1 MKTRLEEAEELLK
14 QKEELAKKH
23 PDSFAVQFDTDSFR
37 RHVEELRDVDKT
49 NR

>member
-1 MKTRLEEAEELLK
+1 MSTQLEDAEELLK
-14 QKEELAKKH
+14 MNENLAKKY

-37 RHVEELRDVDKT
+37 RYVEELREEDKT